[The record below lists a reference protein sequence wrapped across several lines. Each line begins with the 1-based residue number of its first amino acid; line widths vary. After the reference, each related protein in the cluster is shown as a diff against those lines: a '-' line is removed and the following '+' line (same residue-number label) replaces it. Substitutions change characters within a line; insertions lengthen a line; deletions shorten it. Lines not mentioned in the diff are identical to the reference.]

1 MNEKGEFKTENVLTC
16 YGIIL
21 LVFLFFILAL
31 LKVNDEQNKIIEKLQ
46 TENED
51 IKIEQQF
58 MTDTYNEQIVMLDS
72 YCTMLEAEIIELQ
85 EEVNSVKK

>member
-1 MNEKGEFKTENVLTC
+1 MFYFKRNYGGIILTC

>member
-1 MNEKGEFKTENVLTC
+1 MNEKGEFKIENVLTC

-21 LVFLFFILAL
+21 LVFLFFIFAL
-31 LKVNDEQNKIIEKLQ
+31 LKANDEQNKVIEKLQ

-51 IKIEQQF
+51 IRIEQQF